1 MKEAVDQRFIVVGSA
16 SFLNH
21 ACGGHANVMPCAPI
35 NTPSTLAD
43 TGMPPYQWS
52 VFTLVAVV
60 RKQPELLVPC
70 AQRREGIACMQCRNE
85 SPVSKKRR
93 PQPQAEPAKRQ
104 RRA

>member
-1 MKEAVDQRFIVVGSA
+1 MDQRFIVVGSA

-43 TGMPPYQWS
+43 SGMPPYQWS
-52 VFTLVAVV
+52 VFTLAAVA
-60 RKQPELLVPC
+60 RKQPELLVPY
-70 AQRREGIACMQCRNE
+70 AQRCEGIACMQCRNE
-85 SPVSKKRR
+85 PPVSKKRR
-93 PQPQAEPAKRQ
+93 PQPQAKPAKRQ